1 MVASLTNNGIVA
13 QITEY
18 NDAIL
23 RRQKLLENSSE
34 RNP

>member
-1 MVASLTNNGIVA
+1 MVASLTNNRIVA

-23 RRQKLLENSSE
+23 RRQKLLENV
-34 RNP
+34 RNAAP